1 MVIFSTN
8 YLPLTTY
15 CPRSG
20 HTNTN
25 EVSVTRSVV
34 HMDLDTFFVSVERLG
49 NSKLEGKPVIIGGM
63 SDRGVVSSCS
73 YEARQFGVH
82 SAMPMKMARSLCSE
96 AIVIRGDMDAYSKY
110 SRMVT
115 DVIADQAPVYEKAS
129 IDEHYLDITGMDRF
143 FGCMQWTSE
152 LRQRIMRET
161 GLPISC
167 GLSVNKTVSKI
178 ATGEAKPNGEIEIPD
193 GGVKPF
199 LSPLSIRK
207 IPMIGNK
214 TFHLL
219 RSMGIGT
226 IGTLGEIPIEMMES
240 LLGKNGMVIWKKA
253 NGIDPTPVVQYSER
267 KSIGSERTFHRDT
280 MDVAGL
286 RDLLTSMVEKLAFQL
301 RKEEKLVSIVT
312 VKIRYS
318 NFDTHTLQK
327 RVPYTSFDHVLMPMA
342 RELFDRLYQRRMLI
356 RLVGV
361 RFSGLIRGTQQLNL
375 FEDTSEMVHL
385 YLAVDRMRKRFGADA
400 LQRASGI
407 QLRELEARQAENEQQ
422 KAIPSPASRQEVD
435 KLKNRRFRYWYR

>member
-1 MVIFSTN
+1 
-8 YLPLTTY
+8 
-15 CPRSG
+15 
-20 HTNTN
+20 
-25 EVSVTRSVV
+25 VTRSVV
-34 HMDLDTFFVSVERLG
+34 HMDLDTFFVSVERLM
-49 NSKLEGKPVIIGGM
+49 NSALEGKPVIIGGM

-82 SAMPMKMARSLCSE
+82 SAMPMKMARQLCSE
-96 AIVIRGDMDAYSKY
+96 AVVIRGDMDAYSKH

-115 DVIADQAPVYEKAS
+115 DIIAESAPLYEKAS
-129 IDEHYLDITGMDRF
+129 IDEHYLDISGMDRF
-143 FGCMQWTSE
+143 FGCMQWTHE
-152 LRQRIMRET
+152 LRQRIMKET

-178 ATGEAKPNGEIEIPD
+178 ATGEAKPNGEIEIP
-193 GGVKPF
+193 GGDEILF

-207 IPMIGNK
+207 IPMIGQR

-219 RSMGIGT
+219 RSMGIAT
-226 IGTLGEIPIEMMES
+226 IGTLGQIPMEMMES
-240 LLGKNGMVIWKKA
+240 LLGKNGIVIWKKA
-253 NGIDPTPVVQYSER
+253 NGVDPTPVEQYSER
-267 KSIGSERTFHRDT
+267 KSIGSERTFQRDT

-327 RVPYTSFDHVLMPMA
+327 RIPYSSFDHVLMPVA

-385 YLAVDRMRKRFGADA
+385 YLAVDRMRRRFGTDA

-407 QLRELEARQAENEQQ
+407 QLKELEARQEERDKQ
-422 KAIPSPASRQEVD
+422 KAVPDPENRQQVD
-435 KLKNRRFRYWYR
+435 NLKNRRYRYWYR

>member
-1 MVIFSTN
+1 
-8 YLPLTTY
+8 
-15 CPRSG
+15 
-20 HTNTN
+20 
-25 EVSVTRSVV
+25 
-34 HMDLDTFFVSVERLG
+34 MDLDTFFVSVERLL
-49 NSKLEGKPVIIGGM
+49 NSKLKGKPVIIGGM

-73 YEARQFGVH
+73 YEARRYGVH

-96 AIVIRGDMDAYSKY
+96 AIVIRGDMDAYSHY

-115 DVIADQAPVYEKAS
+115 EIIAEQAPVYEKAS

-143 FGCMQWTSE
+143 FGCMQWTHE
-152 LRQRIMRET
+152 LRQRIIRET

-178 ATGEAKPNGEIEIPD
+178 AAGEAKPNGEIEIPD
-193 GGVKPF
+193 MGVKGF

-207 IPMIGNK
+207 IPMIGNQ

-226 IGTLGEIPIEMMES
+226 IGTLGQIPMEMMES
-240 LLGKNGMVIWKKA
+240 LLGKNGIVIWKKA

-267 KSIGSERTFHRDT
+267 KSIGSERTFQRDT

-286 RDLLTSMVEKLAFQL
+286 HDLLTSMVEKLAFQL
-301 RKEEKLVSIVT
+301 RKEEKLTSIVT

-327 RVPYTSFDHVLMPMA
+327 RIPYTSFDHVLIPVA

-361 RFSGLIRGTQQLNL
+361 RFGGLIRGVQQLNL

-385 YLAVDRMRKRFGADA
+385 YLAVDKLRKRYGVDSV
-400 LQRASGI
+400 RKASGI
-407 QLRELEARQAENEQQ
+407 QLQDLEERAAQSQQQDAVLSPENRQQIDN
-422 KAIPSPASRQEVD
+422 
-435 KLKNRRFRYWYR
+435 LKNRRWRYWYR